1 MGAFGHPTGVA
12 NAQLL
17 GFRFCLFEGLAVT
30 FLASVLTDS
39 IGNWNQN
46 N

>member
-1 MGAFGHPTGVA
+1 MGAFGPLTAVA
-12 NAQLL
+12 NAQLP
-17 GFRFCLFEGLAVT
+17 GFRSCLFEGLAVT
-30 FLASVLTDS
+30 FLASVLTDR